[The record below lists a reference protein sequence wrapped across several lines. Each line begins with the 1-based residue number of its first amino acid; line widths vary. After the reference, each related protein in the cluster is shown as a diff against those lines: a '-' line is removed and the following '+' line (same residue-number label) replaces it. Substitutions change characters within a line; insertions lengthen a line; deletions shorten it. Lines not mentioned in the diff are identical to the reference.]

1 MNITK
6 LCLFIVL
13 LSLVAF
19 TQADAA
25 PVYATGFG
33 DATVFT
39 GSHEIAPVGEAGDV
53 DAITDAWNEK
63 IVNPNTGWAVVD
75 LAVDFPETGREGFAL
90 WNAVDGCIS
99 SGVTGSPYGGDFV
112 DGIIDMQMSWQDD
125 DSVGFTFRQQPGEEY
140 NFGEIWGRHHPE
152 VWGTGYQ
159 VVFGYN
165 ETVAVQL
172 NDVGEGCAVDG
183 TCLNNDPLDPF
194 GRGIDL
200 NGDGEV
206 RGAEEDSH
214 VCDVSSGADPP
225 EVDLRVLEHTLLAD
239 HGFEVG
245 GVPAIEGNAGR
256 GAMPQE
262 NKHVLFGRARVEG
275 NNIQIWYGPVEFVNP
290 QSIADGLAESGPNS
304 IYLNITNDLYSG
316 GGSVGLW
323 TESWG
328 NGIIDNFI
336 INNDPDD
343 TLHLGMDTAVG
354 ARDKLATQWGD
365 IKSK

>member
-183 TCLNNDPLDPF
+183 TCLNNDPADPF
-194 GRGIDL
+194 GRGTDL

-206 RGAEEDSH
+206 RGAGEDSH

-245 GVPAIEGNAGR
+245 GVPAIE
-256 GAMPQE
+256 
-262 NKHVLFGRARVEG
+262 
-275 NNIQIWYGPVEFVNP
+275 
-290 QSIADGLAESGPNS
+290 
-304 IYLNITNDLYSG
+304 T
-316 GGSVGLW
+316 
-323 TESWG
+323 
-328 NGIIDNFI
+328 
-336 INNDPDD
+336 
-343 TLHLGMDTAVG
+343 
-354 ARDKLATQWGD
+354 
-365 IKSK
+365 